1 MLLRDDRERN
11 RGGRVA
17 ESVHDEIGG
26 QMNRPPGKIISGQSG
41 REWIIIDSIRDG
53 KSTLALVLLMVLAG
67 SFLSSVAPL
76 VLGKSLDS
84 ILGRAGSMTFTF
96 SGLRLLLLVGV
107 GAILVQFFNQLLQKM
122 FARSF
127 MNCWIPRVC
136 SKVSRIDLRTLE
148 SYEAGYVN
156 RRIISELHPIPAF
169 FSIDVPGLVES
180 ALVMVFSLVMLVL
193 LLPNV
198 TLVLVGS
205 ALLLVPLGL
214 FLAKRARGLLKAVVE
229 LWSRLEGATTEFVAS
244 QLQIRAYSAEQRMCS
259 HLAEKVQQATG
270 VDLRNSLRVSLIL
283 VILLILTIGGVIA
296 FLLYAEKSPGIA
308 SAQTGTVVSFLAYLW
323 LFAARVGGV
332 TTAIGRIQNS
342 LACLDRMTEFLNL
355 PETSVETTGNDS
367 FVIESLV
374 VQNLAA
380 TIGGRP
386 AFCALSFSARKG
398 DVIAIR
404 GRSGCGKTTL
414 LKTLFGFC
422 PHSSGTI
429 LVNGSQVAGLMN
441 LGGSAVLL
449 PQEVRFFSGSLR
461 WNLEMLAGNEVD
473 LAQLSAVLELLHL
486 GDRLDAGLSEI
497 TDLSEGGANLSGGE
511 RQRLALG
518 AVLLRRPQ
526 ILLLDEPT
534 SQLDT
539 KTEELIL
546 DTVSSLA
553 QSGTIV
559 IIVTHNPGIE
569 RIATSMIQLDEDQST
584 E

>member
-1 MLLRDDRERN
+1 
-11 RGGRVA
+11 
-17 ESVHDEIGG
+17 
-26 QMNRPPGKIISGQSG
+26 MNRLLDKANSGQ
-41 REWIIIDSIRDG
+41 RDRTEIINTSIRIG
-53 KSTLALVLLMVLAG
+53 KSTLVLVLLMVLAG

-76 VLGKSLDS
+76 VLGRSLDS
-84 ILGRAGSMTFTF
+84 ILGRAGSITLTF

-107 GAILVQFFNQLLQKM
+107 GAFLVQFFNQLLQKV
-122 FARSF
+122 FAKSF
-127 MNCWIPRVC
+127 MNHWIPRIC
-136 SKVSRIDLRTLE
+136 GKVGRIDLRTLE

-156 RRIISELHPIPAF
+156 RRIISELRPIPAL

-180 ALVMVFSLVMLVL
+180 TLVMAFSLVMLVL
-193 LLPNV
+193 LFPSV
-198 TLVLVGS
+198 TFALVGA

-214 FLAKRARGLLKAVVE
+214 FLARKARTLLKSVVE

-244 QLQIRAYSAEQRMCS
+244 QLQIRAYSAEHRMCA
-259 HLAEKVQQATG
+259 HLAEEVQRVTG
-270 VDLRNSLRVSLIL
+270 VDLRNSMRVLL
-283 VILLILTIGGVIA
+283 LLITLLLLTIGGMMV
-296 FLLYAEKSPGIA
+296 FLLYAERSPGIA
-308 SAQTGTVVSFLAYLW
+308 SARTGTVVSFLAYLW

-355 PETSVETTGNDS
+355 PETSVETIGKGS
-367 FVIESLV
+367 FMIESLV

-380 TIGGRP
+380 SIDGSP
-386 AFCALSFSARKG
+386 VFCALSFSVRKG

-422 PHSSGTI
+422 PPSGGTI
-429 LVNGSQVAGLMN
+429 LVNGAPVAGLMN

-461 WNLEMLAGNEVD
+461 WNLEMLAGNKVD

-486 GDRLDAGLSEI
+486 GGRLDAGLSEL

-511 RQRLALG
+511 KQRLALG

-534 SQLDT
+534 SQLDI

-546 DTVSSLA
+546 DAVSSLA

-569 RIATSMIQLDEDQST
+569 RIATSMIRLDEDQSIVAAGVS
-584 E
+584 

>member
-1 MLLRDDRERN
+1 
-11 RGGRVA
+11 
-17 ESVHDEIGG
+17 
-26 QMNRPPGKIISGQSG
+26 MNRLIDKGTLGQQDRAG
-41 REWIIIDSIRDG
+41 IIITSIRSG
-53 KSTLALVLLMVLAG
+53 KSALALVLIMVLAG

-76 VLGKSLDS
+76 VLGKSLDN
-84 ILGRAGSMTFTF
+84 ILGRAGSITLTF

-107 GAILVQFFNQLLQKM
+107 AAILVQFFNQLLQKT
-122 FARSF
+122 FAKSF
-127 MNCWIPRVC
+127 MNYWIPQVC
-136 SKVSRIDLRTLE
+136 DKVGRIDLRTLE

-156 RRIISELHPIPAF
+156 RRIVSELHPIPAL

-180 ALVMVFSLVMLVL
+180 TLVMVFSLVMLVL
-193 LLPNV
+193 LFPSV
-198 TLVLVGS
+198 TLVLVGA

-214 FLAKRARGLLKAVVE
+214 FLARKARALLRVVVE
-229 LWSRLEGATTEFVAS
+229 FWSRLEGATTEFVAS
-244 QLQIRAYSAEQRMCS
+244 QLQIRACSAEQRMCA
-259 HLAEKVQQATG
+259 HLAEKARQATG
-270 VDLRNSLRVSLIL
+270 IDLRNSIRVLLLL
-283 VILLILTIGGVIA
+283 VILLLLTIGGMIV
-296 FLLYAEKSPGIA
+296 FLLYAEKSPGVA

-332 TTAIGRIQNS
+332 TTAVGRIQNS
-342 LACLDRMTEFLNL
+342 LACLDRTTEFLNL
-355 PETSVETTGNDS
+355 PEIPVEPIGEGNLI
-367 FVIESLV
+367 IESLI

-380 TIGGRP
+380 TIGESP
-386 AFCALSFSARKG
+386 VFSALSFSARKG

-422 PHSSGTI
+422 PRSDGTI
-429 LVNGSQVAGLMN
+429 LVNGAPVAGLMN

-461 WNLEMLAGNEVD
+461 WNLEILSGNEVD

-511 RQRLALG
+511 KQRLALG

-534 SQLDT
+534 SQLDI

-546 DTVSSLA
+546 DTVSKLA

-569 RIATSMIQLDEDQST
+569 RIATSIIQLDEDLPT